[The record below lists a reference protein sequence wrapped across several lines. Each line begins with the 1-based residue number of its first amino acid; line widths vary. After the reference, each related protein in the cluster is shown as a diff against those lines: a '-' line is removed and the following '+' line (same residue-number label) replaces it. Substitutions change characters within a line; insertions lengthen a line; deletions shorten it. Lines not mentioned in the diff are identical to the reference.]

1 MKNKIF
7 KFLGFLFLMMV
18 VVNLILSVIS
28 TFLPVKFESPSS
40 VVEAPHY
47 FNFVLGGLK
56 FSLSQTVINTWV
68 LMLIIMFIVGAGTK
82 KASVENPSKM
92 QIVMEEY

>member
-18 VVNLILSVIS
+18 LVNVILSIIS

-47 FNFVLGGLK
+47 FNFVLGN
-56 FSLSQTVINTWV
+56 LSSHLVK
-68 LMLIIMFIVGAGTK
+68 L
-82 KASVENPSKM
+82 
-92 QIVMEEY
+92 

>member
-47 FNFVLGGLK
+47 FNFVLGGL
-56 FSLSQTVINTWV
+56 
-68 LMLIIMFIVGAGTK
+68 
-82 KASVENPSKM
+82 
-92 QIVMEEY
+92 